1 MQTRGTYIEQFLVLN
16 CVGYQDIREDGI
28 KGRDLKVADVTSWH
42 LDDNDGKRELTEIRL
57 EVAEAWNEWK
67 HEENKDKKATA
78 HLVEELVDLAT
89 ACMTLADRIEKDSDI
104 PQLVNNTLLMV
115 GAKNYTRGYHNK
127 PMI

>member
-1 MQTRGTYIEQFLVLN
+1 MKTGLITPVTNI
-16 CVGYQDIREDGI
+16 D
-28 KGRDLKVADVTSWH
+28 ADVHACKEH
-42 LDDNDGKRELTEIRL
+42 LMAEFS
-57 EVAEAWNEWK
+57 EVAEAWNGWDSKEPK
-67 HEENKDKKATA
+67 TTA

-89 ACMTLADRIEKDSDI
+89 ACMTLADRIEKDSEI